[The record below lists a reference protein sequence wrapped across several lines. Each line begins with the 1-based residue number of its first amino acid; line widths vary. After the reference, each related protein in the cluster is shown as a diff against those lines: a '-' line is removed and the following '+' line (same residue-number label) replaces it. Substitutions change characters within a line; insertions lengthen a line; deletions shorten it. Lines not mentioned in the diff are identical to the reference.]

1 MHAAF
6 PLPDVDWAPTRELYA
21 GAARGELRVTRCN
34 LCASLVWYP
43 GTPCRSC
50 GAERQ
55 EWVTVSGRGT
65 LFSWSVVRFP
75 WIPQFRSIVPFVTGL
90 VALEE
95 DPRVRLVSRIVD
107 CAPEDLRIDMRLTVD
122 FRPLRFDG
130 VAGEVVVPF
139 FRSGDEQNLQ
149 TRRAS

>member
-1 MHAAF
+1 MHATF
-6 PLPDVDWAPTRELYA
+6 PLPDVEWAPTRELFA

-43 GTPCRSC
+43 GTPCRTC

-75 WIPQFRSIVPFVTGL
+75 WIPQFKSIVPFVTGL

-107 CAPEDLRIDMRLTVD
+107 CAIEDLRCDMPVIAD

-130 VAGEVVVPF
+130 VDGEVVVPM
-139 FRSGDEQNLQ
+139 FRPE
-149 TRRAS
+149 RR

>member
-1 MHAAF
+1 VLF
-6 PLPDVDWAPTRELYA
+6 R
-21 GAARGELRVTRCN
+21 
-34 LCASLVWYP
+34 SWYP
-43 GTPCRSC
+43 GTPCRTC

-75 WIPQFRSIVPFVTGL
+75 WIPQFASIVPFATGL

-107 CAPEDLRIDMRLTVD
+107 CPIESLHADMRLTVD

-130 VAGEVVVPF
+130 LAGEVVVPL
-139 FRSGDEQNLQ
+139 FRPGPK
-149 TRRAS
+149 